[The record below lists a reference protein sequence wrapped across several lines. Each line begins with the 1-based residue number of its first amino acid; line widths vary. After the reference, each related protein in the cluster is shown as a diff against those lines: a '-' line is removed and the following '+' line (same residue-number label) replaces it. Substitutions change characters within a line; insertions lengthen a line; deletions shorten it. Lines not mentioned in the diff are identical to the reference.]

1 MLITITYRN
10 DIVTATLTDVVIAPS
25 IGVMTDVMTGVMTGV
40 VKISTDQLEGIG
52 HVSGEDQGTE
62 IWGESYVEGAEIGI
76 TEKGEGTPAI
86 KLEDGATILL
96 TQSGGAGGK
105 IQKITKVLAQ
115 MV

>member
-1 MLITITYRN
+1 VLITITYRD
-10 DIVTATLTDVVIAPS
+10 DIVTATLTGVAIVPS
-25 IGVMTDVMTGVMTGV
+25 IGVMIGV

-52 HVSGEDQGTE
+52 HVNGEDQGTE
-62 IWGESYVEGAEIGI
+62 IWGEGNVEGAEIGI
-76 TEKGEGTPAI
+76 TEKGEATPAI